1 MKIINGILSTVLSAV
16 VAYLFFTAETDIDLG
31 IGFMALLMGIIFLC
45 FMMLEE
51 SKEEV
56 ERLRQIILKGQHR

>member
-1 MKIINGILSTVLSAV
+1 MKIINGILSTVLSAI
-16 VAYLFFTAETDIDLG
+16 AMYLFFTAKTDIDLG

>member
-1 MKIINGILSTVLSAV
+1 MKIINGVISTILSIVSG
-16 VAYLFFTAETDIDLG
+16 YLMFTSKTDIDLG
-31 IGFMALLMGIIFLC
+31 IGFILLLMAMLFLC

-56 ERLRQIILKGQHR
+56 ERLRQIILKSK

>member
-1 MKIINGILSTVLSAV
+1 MKIINGILSTVLGAIA
-16 VAYLFFTAETDIDLG
+16 AYLFFTAETDIDLG

-51 SKEEV
+51 NKEEV